1 MHKSLVIA
9 GGVACLAI
17 AIYHLM
23 FWRIL
28 QWETT
33 LASLS
38 PSNRNV
44 MQIFNVCL
52 ILVFIG
58 FGCLAIF
65 HVDELL
71 ATRLGSD
78 LLVAIGLFWIA
89 RGIQEIYFFGLRRPM
104 SRVNVALCVVLS
116 GLFGIP
122 GVASL

>member
-1 MHKSLVIA
+1 
-9 GGVACLAI
+9 
-17 AIYHLM
+17 M